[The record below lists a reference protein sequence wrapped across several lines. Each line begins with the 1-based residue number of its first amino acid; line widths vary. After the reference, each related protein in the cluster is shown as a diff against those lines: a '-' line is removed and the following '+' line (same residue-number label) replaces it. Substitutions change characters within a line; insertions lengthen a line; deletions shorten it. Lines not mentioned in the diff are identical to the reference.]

1 MKVTNQRERWPLYC
15 SNLEFAQQWLR
26 RRLVN
31 LQSPSRDL
39 HDALSTGLIE
49 EVKQVLHQIPRID
62 DHLRRQLLYRISL
75 IEGTENPYRILL
87 GESGYYN
94 ALLKWNNCLN
104 QGTIDI
110 LLNGGIGDHI
120 QQVAMIQSIEA
131 QIKTI
136 NIFMSQARYLQ
147 LKDLIPERF
156 KLFSLTGNL
165 NLNLIH
171 PFEIFSACSFPFHP
185 KPLKSNKSFVKTPKK
200 YHYLCCWQARG
211 DGDLYSAFNRSIG
224 FETVLSYYQ
233 NLIEQGTNPGKIIDI
248 TAWKDRELAILKY
261 LGISHY
267 DPASNS
273 AAMLAS
279 IAYESEIIIT
289 IDTALVHLCASL
301 NISCILLLCY
311 FHDERWFRL
320 INSSVTPSSYTRV
333 CTTIQQEYYGDWSSV
348 MKNLRQVS
356 VIGLS

>member
-1 MKVTNQRERWPLYC
+1 MTNQRERWPLYC
-15 SNLEFAQQWLR
+15 SNLDLAQQWLR
-26 RRLVN
+26 GRLVN

-49 EVKQVLHQIPRID
+49 EVKQVLHQLPRKD

-87 GESGYYN
+87 GESGYSN
-94 ALLKWNNCLN
+94 AVSKWNNYLN

-120 QQVAMIQSIEA
+120 QQVAMIQSIDA
-131 QIKTI
+131 QIKSI
-136 NIFMSQARYLQ
+136 NIFMSHSRCLQ
-147 LKDLIPERF
+147 LKDLIPDRF
-156 KLFSLTGNL
+156 KLFSLTSNL

-171 PFEIFSACSFPFHP
+171 PFEIFSACSFPLAP
-185 KPLKSNKSFVKTPKK
+185 KPLKLNKPFINPPKK
-200 YHYLCCWQARG
+200 YNYLCCWQARG

-224 FETVLSYYQ
+224 FETVLNYYQ
-233 NLIEQGTNPGKIIDI
+233 KLIEQGTNPGKIIDI
-248 TAWKDRELAILKY
+248 TAWKDWELATLKC

-267 DPASNS
+267 DPASNN
-273 AAMLAS
+273 AAMLAR
-279 IAYESEIIIT
+279 IAHESEMIIT
-289 IDTALVHLCASL
+289 IDTALVHLCAAL

-333 CTTIQQEYYGDWSSV
+333 CNIIQQECYGDWSSV
-348 MKNLRQVS
+348 MKNLRKMS
-356 VIGLS
+356 FNSLS